1 MATPPDKLA
10 HSLRMLKELQDRG
23 VKAIRSDNMT
33 RTHRERLQR
42 NGFIREVMKGW
53 YVHARPDESPGES
66 TAWYASYWGFCADYL
81 NERFG
86 ADWCLSAEQSIALQT
101 GNWTVPLQLIIRSS
115 KGGNKPTDLLFST
128 SILDLR
134 LELPDKADIEVK
146 DGLRIMKLQAA
157 LLSVREA
164 HYASK
169 PMDMRAA
176 LAMLVDVTDLL
187 RRLLD
192 GGHSTIAGRLAGAY
206 RNIGRDD
213 LAQNI
218 FDTMRSAGYTVNES
232 DPFKD
237 KTPVSFAAREI
248 SPYVNRVKVMW
259 EKMRAP
265 IIENFPAST
274 GPITDIKAYLA
285 EIDDKYVSDAYH
297 SLSIEG
303 YRVSEDLIKLVALG
317 NWRPDMDEEGRKHAD
332 ALAARGYFQAFQEVR
347 KSVEKVLGGTNP
359 GQLLEKDHGSWYREL
374 FGPSVTAGI
383 LSAGDLAGYRNRSV
397 YIRSSMHTPPRY
409 EAVPDLLSAFFE
421 LLEKETDP
429 AVRVV
434 LGHFVFVYIHP
445 YIDGNGRMGRFLMNL
460 MMAAG
465 GYPWT
470 IIPVEKRK
478 EYMMSLEAA
487 SVEEDIIPFAQFL
500 AGLTEGGEN
509 GVRTTFPPIRTEYP
523 NQVK

>member
-1 MATPPDKLA
+1 
-10 HSLRMLKELQDRG
+10 MLKALQDRG
-23 VKAIRSDNMT
+23 VGAIRSDNMT

-42 NGFIREVMKGW
+42 NGFIREVMKDW
-53 YVHARPDESPGES
+53 YVLVRPDESPGES
-66 TAWYASYWGFCADYL
+66 TAWYASYWGFCANYL

-86 ADWCLSAEQSIALQT
+86 ADWCLSAEQSVALQT

-115 KGGNKPTDLLFST
+115 KGGNKPTGLLFST

-134 LELPDKADIEVK
+134 LALPDKADIEVK
-146 DGLRIMKLQAA
+146 DGLRIVKLQSA
-157 LLSVREA
+157 LFSIPQA
-164 HYASK
+164 HYAAK
-169 PMDMRAA
+169 PLDMRAA
-176 LAMLVDVTDLL
+176 LAMLVDATDLL

-218 FDTMRSAGYTVNES
+218 LDTMRSSGYNVNES

-237 KTPVSFAAREI
+237 KTPVAFAARGI
-248 SPYVNRVKVMW
+248 TPYVNRVRVMW

-265 IIENFPAST
+265 ITENFPAST
-274 GPITDIKAYLA
+274 GPITDIKAYLT
-285 EIDDKYVSDAYH
+285 EIDDKYVSDAYQ

-303 YRVSEDLIKLVALG
+303 YRVSEDLIKRVASG
-317 NWRPDMDEEGRKHAD
+317 NGKPDMDKEDRKQGD

-347 KSVEKVLGGTNP
+347 KSVEKVLDGANP
-359 GQLLEKDHGSWYREL
+359 GQLLAKDYGSWYREL
-374 FGPSVTAGI
+374 FGPSVIAGI
-383 LSAGDLAGYRNRSV
+383 LTAGDVAGYRNQPVHIQSA
-397 YIRSSMHTPPRY
+397 MHTPPRH
-409 EAVPDLLSAFFE
+409 EAVPDLLPAFFE

-434 LGHFVFVYIHP
+434 LGHFIFVYIHP

-470 IIPVEKRK
+470 IVPVAKRA
-478 EYMMSLEAA
+478 EYMASLEAA
-487 SVEEDIIPFAQFL
+487 SVEEDIIPFAIFL
-500 AGLTEGGEN
+500 AGLTAG
-509 GVRTTFPPIRTEYP
+509 TKQTET
-523 NQVK
+523 NAQ